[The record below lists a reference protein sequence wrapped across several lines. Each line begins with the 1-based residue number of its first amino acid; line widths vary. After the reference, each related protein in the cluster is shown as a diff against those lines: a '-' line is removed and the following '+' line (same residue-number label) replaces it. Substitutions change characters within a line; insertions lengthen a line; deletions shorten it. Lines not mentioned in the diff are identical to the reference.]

1 VISVKLIGAS
11 FVKFVSTKK
20 LIMSAKEINLTE
32 KQVKPVVD
40 MLNEYLANY
49 HIHYQKLRGCHW
61 NVKGQNFFTLHLKFE
76 ELYTNAQLTIDEI
89 AERVL
94 TLGKPPHSRFADY
107 IKESAIKEIDTIGMG
122 DTAMVEAILDDMT
135 KLIELER
142 DLLEATDNAGDDGSN
157 DMVNRFMQFK
167 EKTIWM
173 LRSFLGKK

>member
-1 VISVKLIGAS
+1 
-11 FVKFVSTKK
+11 
-20 LIMSAKEINLTE
+20 MSAKEINLTE

-40 MLNEYLANY
+40 MLNDYLANY

-61 NVKGQNFFTLHLKFE
+61 NIKGQNFFTLHLKFE

-94 TLGKPPHSRFADY
+94 TLGKAPHSRFSDY
-107 IKESAIKEIDTIGMG
+107 IKESGIKEIDTIGLV

-142 DLLEATDNAGDDGSN
+142 ELLEATDKASDDGSN

>member
-1 VISVKLIGAS
+1 MDAKQISLNE
-11 FVKFVSTKK
+11 KK
-20 LIMSAKEINLTE
+20 
-32 KQVKPVVD
+32 VKPVVD
-40 MLNEYLANY
+40 MLNDYLANY

-61 NVKGQNFFTLHLKFE
+61 NIKGQNFFTLHVKFE

-107 IKESAIKEIDTIGMG
+107 IKEATIKEIDTIGVSDML
-122 DTAMVEAILDDMT
+122 MVEAILEDMS

-142 DLLEATDNAGDDGSN
+142 ELLEATAGAGDDGTN

-167 EKTIWM
+167 EKTTWM
-173 LRSFLGKK
+173 LRSFAGKK